1 MSERDDA
8 WSPDHLRPTTFE
20 LHWSPY
26 AEGSCLI
33 STGQT
38 RVLCNASVLEEVP
51 TWREDSGLGW
61 VTGEYAMLPRAT
73 HTRRSRE
80 RGRVGGR
87 TKEIQRLIGRS
98 LRAVTDLGDLGPRT
112 VIVDCDV
119 LQADGGTRTAAVTG
133 GCVALYLACQGLVD
147 QGVLSANPVV
157 QMVAAVSVGLVDDV
171 LVLDLDYEADRNA
184 QVDMNV
190 VATASGELVEVQ
202 GTAEGRA
209 FTRREHDEL
218 LDRALDGIG
227 ILVALQEEQV
237 LAATSG

>member
-1 MSERDDA
+1 MSEREDR
-8 WSPDHLRPTTFE
+8 WSPDHLRPTHFE
-20 LHWSPY
+20 LGWSPY

-33 STGQT
+33 STGRT

-51 TWREDSGLGW
+51 PWREASGMGW
-61 VTGEYAMLPRAT
+61 VTGEYAMLPRST

-80 RGRVGGR
+80 RGQVGGR

-119 LQADGGTRTAAVTG
+119 LQADGGTRTASVTG
-133 GCVALYLACQGLVD
+133 GCVALYLACESLVEGD
-147 QGVLSANPVV
+147 IIPENPVV
-157 QMVAAVSVGLVDDV
+157 QMVSAVSVGLVDDA

-209 FTRREHDEL
+209 FTRREHEEL
-218 LDRALDGIG
+218 VGRALDGIAEL
-227 ILVALQEEQV
+227 IRQQEEA
-237 LAATSG
+237 LSEASGE

>member
-1 MSERDDA
+1 MTEQA
-8 WSPDHLRPTTFE
+8 EPWSPDHLRPTRFE
-20 LHWSPY
+20 LDWSPY

-33 STGQT
+33 SAGDT
-38 RVLCNASVLEEVP
+38 RVLCNASVIDDVP
-51 TWREDSGLGW
+51 PWREPSGLGW
-61 VTGEYAMLPRAT
+61 VTAEYAMLPRST

-80 RGRVGGR
+80 RGGEVGGR

-98 LRAVTDLGDLGPRT
+98 LRAVTDLRELGPRT

-133 GCVALYLACQGLVD
+133 GCVALHLACGALVEE
-147 QGVLSANPVV
+147 GRLPVNPVV
-157 QMVAAVSVGLVDDV
+157 QMVAAVSVGLVDDA

-190 VATASGELVEVQ
+190 VATASGEIVEVQ
-202 GTAEGRA
+202 GTAEGRS

-218 LDRALDGIG
+218 LERALDGIAT
-227 ILVALQEEQV
+227 LVDLQEKI
-237 LAATSG
+237 LSSSS